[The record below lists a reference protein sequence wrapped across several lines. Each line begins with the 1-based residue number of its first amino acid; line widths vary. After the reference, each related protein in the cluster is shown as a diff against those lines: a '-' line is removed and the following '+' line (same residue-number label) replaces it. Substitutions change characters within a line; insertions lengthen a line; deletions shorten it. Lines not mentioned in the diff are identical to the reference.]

1 MNREVSVRRM
11 LFLAL
16 AVATGALPAA
26 AAAQDTAIV
35 IHPESAGIHF
45 APVDLPRAVA
55 EEALQRYNAKTTI
68 RLVSRTRLP
77 AGAAWRGDVVIR
89 NGPALIGGRIEGS
102 LTVINGNAVLDSTA
116 AITGD
121 LLVIGGTVT
130 GPQDSV
136 GGPVRIYGPPLP
148 YKVSGDT
155 LIYSPDL
162 WRKLRLSAHYTFG
175 QGETK
180 TSLLLATSGTYNRV
194 EALPIVVGPSLDW
207 RIGGSTWLYA
217 SAVGVFRT
225 ARSLSGEC
233 CNLGYNVRGELR
245 AGDRRTVSLSF
256 RSFDLVTPVEDW
268 GLHANEVGWAAFLF
282 HRDYRDYYRN
292 NGWLG
297 RLAWQAEPPLG
308 VSLEYRYEHQRSV
321 TARDPWTLFRSEEDW
336 RPNPPIDEGH
346 YYTISPGLTI
356 DSRNDRDHPTSGL
369 YFRGT
374 LDFSQSN
381 DASPHPLPPSVRDSI
396 PANGSYTFTRA
407 WLDLRSYF
415 RLSQSGR
422 LSARFILG
430 GWAGGDPLPL
440 QRRLSIGGTEPLP
453 GYEFRQVSCSENIS
467 DPAFAGTSLAA
478 CDRVISLQMEYR
490 GRLSIFPRYNPE
502 TGQAEGMG
510 VVTRFL
516 RGPDFVVLGD
526 AGQAWLV
533 GEGPGHIPSDHIP
546 ALDSWLAD
554 LGVGID
560 WGGLGVYLAK
570 AVTGNE
576 PFRFTVRL
584 EHRF

>member
-1 MNREVSVRRM
+1 MRRC
-11 LFLAL
+11 LLLVLACG
-16 AVATGALPAA
+16 GASLPARVL
-26 AAAQDTAIV
+26 AQDTAIV
-35 IHPESAGIHF
+35 IHPESAGMHLT
-45 APVDLPRAVA
+45 PVDLPRPVA
-55 EEALQRYNAKTTI
+55 EEALQTYNAPTTI
-68 RLVSRTRLP
+68 RLVSRTRMP
-77 AGAAWRGDVVIR
+77 AGTTWRGNVAIR

-102 LTVINGNAVLDSTA
+102 LTVINGNTVLDSTA
-116 AITGD
+116 EITGD
-121 LLVIGGTVT
+121 LLVIGGTIT
-130 GPQDSV
+130 GPRTGVQ
-136 GGPVRIYGPPLP
+136 GQVRVFGPPLP
-148 YKVSGDT
+148 YKVSADT
-155 LIYSPDL
+155 LVYSPDL

-207 RIGGSTWLYA
+207 RISGSTWLYA

-233 CNLGYNVRGELR
+233 CNLGYNFRTELR
-245 AGDRRTVSLSF
+245 AGERRTVSLSF
-256 RSFDLVTPVEDW
+256 RSFDLVTPVEEW

-308 VSLEYRYEHQRSV
+308 ISLEYRYEHQRTV

-346 YYTISPGLTI
+346 YYTITPGITI
-356 DSRNDRDHPTSGL
+356 DSRNDRDHPTSGWYL
-369 YFRGT
+369 RGT
-374 LDFSQSN
+374 LDFTQSN
-381 DASPHPLPPSVRDSI
+381 DATPQPLPLSVRDSLT
-396 PANGSYTFTRA
+396 PNTSYNFTRA
-407 WLDLRSYF
+407 WFDLRSYF

-422 LSARFILG
+422 LNVRFILG

-453 GYEFRQVSCSENIS
+453 GYEFRQVACNENITN
-467 DPAFAGTSLAA
+467 PAFAGSSVAA
-478 CDRVISLQMEYR
+478 CDRVVSLQAEYR
-490 GRLSIFPRYNPE
+490 GRLSIFSRYNPE

-510 VVTRFL
+510 FVTRFL

-533 GEGPGHIPSDHIP
+533 GNGPGHIPSDNIP

-560 WGGLGVYLAK
+560 WGGLGVYVAK
-570 AVTGNE
+570 AVNANQ
-576 PFRFTVRL
+576 PLRLTVRL